1 MYVSPENS
9 GTVKIDDDVL
19 DAPESKLTFLAN
31 QTIQLTAVP
40 KLGYSFAN
48 WTEKINN
55 DKWVEVG
62 DEETISVTMTCAKE
76 FTARFAPITYKVSVF
91 SSPPSGGEV
100 ILKPLQPSEGYPAGT
115 NITITAKPA
124 QGFIFKEWS
133 GTALNTTDNTFIYV
147 AYADKSITAVFIEK
161 QSSPLGWIIGGVI
174 AGIIVIGVFLYLFIF
189 GKRPIT

>member
-1 MYVSPENS
+1 
-9 GTVKIDDDVL
+9 VKINDTIL
-19 DAPESKLTFLAN
+19 DAPKSELKFPAN
-31 QTIQLTAVP
+31 ETIQLTAVP
-40 KLGYSFAN
+40 QLGYRFTGWA
-48 WTEKINN
+48 EIKG
-55 DKWVEVG
+55 VEVIEVG
-62 DEETISVTMTCAKE
+62 EKETISVTMTCGRE

-189 GKRPIT
+189 RKRPIT